1 MRIVRSPTLLSV
13 LFFFTAALLLLV
25 SPQVQAQEIEFRL
38 DVNRDFG
45 YGNGSDVRGNFS
57 LTIYGAQES
66 IRTVKYLM
74 DGEEIGQVSQ
84 APFRFRFSTSDYPD
98 GWHELSAVVETTDNR
113 SAATP
118 VVRLNFISSAQQS
131 AAMKRIFS
139 LTLVLIVIGGGI
151 GVATQFITLR
161 GGGHTTP
168 GVPKRYG
175 LLGGTI
181 CPRCNRPYSIH
192 IWSISLIGGR
202 LDRCEHCGK
211 WAFIQRRRPDL
222 LAAAEKAGLQAAQA
236 EENTLPGAAEES
248 DEEKLHRLLD
258 ESRYSKL

>member
-1 MRIVRSPTLLSV
+1 MRFIRSLTFIIV
-13 LFFFTAALLLLV
+13 LFFCTAALLLLV
-25 SPQVQAQEIEFRL
+25 STQVQAQEIEFRL

-66 IRTVKYLM
+66 IHAVKYLM
-74 DGEEIGQVSQ
+74 DGQEIGQVSQ
-84 APFRFRFSTSDYPD
+84 APFRFRFSTGDYPD
-98 GWHELSAVVETTDNR
+98 GLHELSAVIETTDNR
-113 SAATP
+113 SVTTP

-131 AAMKRIFS
+131 AAMKRIFG
-139 LTLVLIVIGGGI
+139 LVLAMVVILGGI
-151 GVATQFITLR
+151 GIATQFITLR
-161 GGGHTTP
+161 SGKHTAP
-168 GVPKRYG
+168 GAPRRYG

-181 CPRCNRPYSIH
+181 CPHCNRPYSIH
-192 IWSISLIGGR
+192 IWSVSLIGGR

-211 WAFIQRRRPDL
+211 WAFIQRRHPDV

-248 DEEKLHRLLD
+248 DEEKLHRLID

>member
-1 MRIVRSPTLLSV
+1 MRILYSPIRILILL
-13 LFFFTAALLLLV
+13 FCTAALLGLV
-25 SPQVQAQEIEFRL
+25 STQVQAEEIEFRL

-66 IRTVKYLM
+66 IRTVIYLM
-74 DGEEIGQVSQ
+74 DGQQISQVSQ

-113 SAATP
+113 SVTTP
-118 VVRLNFISSAQQS
+118 VVRLNFISSSQQS
-131 AAMKRIFS
+131 AGMKRIFG
-139 LTLVLIVIGGGI
+139 LILAMMVILGGI
-151 GVATQFITLR
+151 GIAAQFVTLR
-161 GGGHTTP
+161 GGKHKAP
-168 GVPKRYG
+168 GAPIRYG

-211 WAFIQRRRPDL
+211 WAFIQRRHPDL
-222 LAAAEKAGLQAAQA
+222 LAAAEKAGLQAAQV

-258 ESRYSKL
+258 ESRYSKP